1 MPASMEVLVWLE
13 QKEYDALKQAL
24 QASGIDSV
32 EQEAERLLRQR
43 YEQLVPK
50 EQREQIEEQLQE
62 EMVQE
67 AREREAARRY
77 STVRITEGGCSRCF
91 EADNMDMLSHAYA
104 LRRHL
109 RGEHGEST
117 LAQEYA
123 LGRSFETDAAQFQQH
138 QVAFGRSE
146 NLIGLYDVDLDNGTF
161 TMWNAESGQ
170 PTSYAVK
177 DVSTAA
183 YYAQRC
189 SSRFEKYK
197 IQVFLEH
204 LEGKELGN
212 AELKQVDGLQME
224 M

>member
-13 QKEYDALKQAL
+13 QREYDALKQAL

-32 EQEAERLLRQR
+32 EREAERLLRQR

-62 EMVQE
+62 EMEQE
-67 AREREAARRY
+67 TREREADRRY
-77 STVRITEGGCSRCF
+77 SAVRITEGGLSRYF

-117 LAQEYA
+117 LAQEHA

-146 NLIGLYDVDLDNGTF
+146 NLTGLYDIDLDNGVF
-161 TMWNAESGQ
+161 TLWNPETGQ
-170 PTSYAVK
+170 PASYETK

-189 SSRFEKYK
+189 SSRFQKYK